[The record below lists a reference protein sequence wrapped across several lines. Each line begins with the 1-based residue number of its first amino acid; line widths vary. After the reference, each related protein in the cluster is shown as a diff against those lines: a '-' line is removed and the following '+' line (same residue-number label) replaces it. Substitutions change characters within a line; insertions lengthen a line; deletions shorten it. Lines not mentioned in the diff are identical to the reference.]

1 MTRVQLA
8 VPTSIEEA
16 QDQLQIAIGVE
27 FGTLPPY
34 LYSMFSIPPEENV
47 ASAQLI
53 KSVLMQEMVH
63 MCLASN
69 ILNAIGGNPVLTPP
83 TYPGELPGHIG
94 PDGAPLVVSLL
105 PFSQAAMQ
113 QGMNIEQ
120 PETKP
125 SFPVVQRELAEAAPA
140 AVTIGQ
146 FYDALDAFLATLDP
160 SDWSPGRNQL
170 GDTQFF
176 AGQLFAVN
184 SYADANRAISIIVSE
199 GEGTGDNPLDF
210 ADEVAHYFRF
220 GEIFYDKVLTRIP
233 EDPGYQWGPEP
244 LGVDWSKVFPAI
256 TDPQAHDFSGD
267 PPAAQAA
274 QGACN
279 AAYSQMVDALQSAMT
294 GRPDQLGVAVR
305 AMFELRMATQV
316 ALRTPLAD
324 DTSVSGPAFV
334 YVPHTPPHTSG
345 AAA

>member
-1 MTRVQLA
+1 MTGLQLA

-16 QDQLQIAIGVE
+16 MGQLQVAIGVE

-34 LYSMFSIPPEENV
+34 LYAMFSIPPEENV

-83 TYPGELPGHIG
+83 TYPGQLPGHIG
-94 PDGAPLVVSLL
+94 PDGTALVVSLL

-113 QGMNIEQ
+113 QGMSIEQ

-125 SFPVVQRELAEAAPA
+125 NLPVVDLALAEAAPA

-146 FYDALDAFLATLDP
+146 FYDALDAFLATLNP
-160 SDWSPGRNQL
+160 RAWKTNRNQI
-170 GDTQFF
+170 DDSQFF
-176 AGQLFAVN
+176 SGQLFAVN
-184 SYADANRAISIIVSE
+184 GYADAHRAISIIVSE

-210 ADEVAHYFRF
+210 ADEVAHYYRF
-220 GEIFYDKVLTRIP
+220 GEIFNNKVLTKIP

-244 LGVDWSKVFPAI
+244 LGVDWSQVFPAI
-256 TDPQAHDFSGD
+256 TDPQKHDFSGD
-267 PPAAQAA
+267 PPAARAAQAA
-274 QGACN
+274 CN
-279 AAYSQMVDALQSAMT
+279 RAYTQMVDALRGAIT
-294 GRPDQLGVAVR
+294 GRPAQLGVAVR
-305 AMFELRMATQV
+305 AMFDLRMATQV
-316 ALRTPLAD
+316 ALRSPLAD
-324 DTSVSGPAFV
+324 GTSVSGPAFV
-334 YVPHTPPHTSG
+334 YIPNTPG
-345 AAA
+345 VIA